1 MYRWLK
7 TGICVLTMGAM
18 LHLPAL
24 AAGLDLAF
32 DEEGNRAAVTLTG
45 VEPGRYAAEV
55 TFTLTSLEEIQF
67 TGSVEHFALTL
78 RPDSGQVTL
87 YVASQAAL
95 NPDSDAVSLGTLT
108 VKAGTQ
114 VTGAGSGVV
123 LDEGLVR
130 TELGTLEITTTPGGS
145 DEGSGDGSDSGSG
158 GGSGSDSGSGGQN
171 SGEEDDTP
179 TYATPKV
186 SVQGTGGKVRVERGQ
201 VTITPDAGYRIA
213 RILVNGQ
220 EVAVQTTLTGLKSS
234 DRVEVWFEAETTA
247 AAPQFDDVAA
257 DAWYADAVAF
267 AAERGLFQGVGE
279 NRFAPEASM
288 SRAMLV
294 TVLYRMSGQSAP
306 AGGSG
311 FTDVPADAW
320 YADAVSWAEANGIV
334 QGMGE
339 GVFAPDQ
346 DVSREQTA
354 AILCRYSAYMGK
366 AMPQGEP
373 AFADRSEIGAYA
385 VEAVGA
391 VQAAGLMNG
400 RDGNRFAP
408 RAGITRAEVATL
420 LMRYD
425 QWSNP

>member
-24 AAGLDLAF
+24 AAGLNLAF
-32 DEEGNRAAVTLTG
+32 DEQGSHAAVTLTG
-45 VEPGRYAAEV
+45 VETDRYAAEV
-55 TFTLTSLEEIQF
+55 TLTLTSLEELQF
-67 TGSVEHFALTL
+67 AGSVDHFALTL
-78 RPDSGQVTL
+78 RPGSGQVTL

-95 NPDSDAVSLGTLT
+95 NPGSDALRLGTLT
-108 VKAGTQ
+108 VKPGTQ
-114 VTGAGSGVV
+114 VTAAGPGVV
-123 LDEGLVR
+123 LDETLAR
-130 TELGTLEITTTPGGS
+130 TELGTLEITGTPGGPDSGS
-145 DEGSGDGSDSGSG
+145 DPDNGSGDSDS
-158 GGSGSDSGSGGQN
+158 DSNAGSGGQ
-171 SGEEDDTP
+171 SGGAEEDDAP
-179 TYATPKV
+179 AYATPKV
-186 SVQGTGGKVRVERGQ
+186 SVQGTGGQVRVERGR

-213 RILVNGQ
+213 RILVNGKA
-220 EVAVQTTLTGLKSS
+220 VAVQTTLTGLRSS
-234 DRVEVWFEAETTA
+234 DRVEVWFEAENAA

-257 DAWYADAVAF
+257 DAWYAGAVAF
-267 AAERGLFQGVGE
+267 AAERGLFQGVAE

-306 AGGSG
+306 AGESG
-311 FTDVPADAW
+311 FADVPAGAW
-320 YADAVSWAEANGIV
+320 YAEAVAWAKANGIV
-334 QGMGE
+334 QGVGE
-339 GVFAPDQ
+339 ATFAPDQ

-366 AMPQGEP
+366 ALPQGEP
-373 AFADRSEIGAYA
+373 AFADRAEIGSYA

-400 RDGNRFAP
+400 RDGNQFAP
-408 RAGITRAEVATL
+408 GAGITRAEVATL

-425 QWSNP
+425 QWNNA